1 MPSGSFGHFPRRQ
14 NGKQAEDA
22 NEDEDDLLEW
32 DQPTTR
38 DTVLWLIDAGPKM
51 HDQMVPLKEKREGE
65 EEMDEDQ
72 SSVVKVS
79 LFHKAMQAAYMFQR
93 SKLVNSPADTCG
105 ILLFNTEKTDVQEA
119 GKNVAYP
126 NSITIQSIS
135 QVAVP
140 PVSDLKDDLQSECYA
155 YYRD

>member
-1 MPSGSFGHFPRRQ
+1 MPAGAFPRRQ
-14 NGKQAEDA
+14 NGKPVDDA
-22 NEDEDDLLEW
+22 NEDEDELLEW
-32 DQPTTR
+32 DMPTTR

-51 HDQMVPLKEKREGE
+51 HNQMVPLKAE
-65 EEMDEDQ
+65 EEGSADEGDG
-72 SSVVKVS
+72 SSSKSVKVS

-93 SKLVNSPADTCG
+93 SKLVNSPADHCG

-126 NSITIQSIS
+126 NSTTIQPIG

-140 PVSDLKDDLQSECYA
+140 PISELKDDLQSKC
-155 YYRD
+155 RRNVKD